1 MPEKLFEG
9 DSEMAGLMRAFD
21 WSQTP
26 LGLPEQWSQSLKTSI
41 RIMLGSRY
49 PMFVWWGETLT
60 KFYNDDY
67 IPVLGRRHPF
77 ALGQPAS
84 VVWAEIWDTLG
95 PQAEAVLRSGQA
107 SWNEAVLLI
116 MERNGYTEETYF
128 TFSYSPVPNDDGGI
142 GGVFCACTEET
153 KRVLSDRRLQTLR
166 ELAAQTIAAGNM
178 ESFVQCS

>member
-1 MPEKLFEG
+1 VSEELFKG
-9 DSEMAGLMRAFD
+9 GGEMAGLMRSLD

-26 LGLPEQWSQSLKTSI
+26 LGSPEQWSQSLKTSI

-67 IPVLGRRHPF
+67 IPVLGQRHPW
-77 ALGQPAS
+77 ALSQPAS
-84 VVWAEIWDTLG
+84 EVWAEIWDMLG
-95 PQAEAVLRSGQA
+95 PQVEAVLREGQA
-107 SWNEAVLLI
+107 SWNEAVLLT

-142 GGVFCACTEET
+142 GGVF
-153 KRVLSDRRLQTLR
+153 
-166 ELAAQTIAAGNM
+166 
-178 ESFVQCS
+178 